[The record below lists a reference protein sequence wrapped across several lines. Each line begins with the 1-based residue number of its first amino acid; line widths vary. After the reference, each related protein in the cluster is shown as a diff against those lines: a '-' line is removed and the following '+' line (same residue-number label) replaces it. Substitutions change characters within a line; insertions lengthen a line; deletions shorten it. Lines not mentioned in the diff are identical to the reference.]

1 MFRIGLIVN
10 PIAGIGGTVGLKGSD
25 GLEILNQARERGGV
39 IQAQERTKEFLD
51 ELGPIKKNLTIY
63 TLAGVMGG
71 DISQKEKFSTEFLKI
86 EGINGTTRL
95 FKTDSTY
102 TIKAAQAIKGLNL
115 DLLVFVGGDGTARN
129 IFESVD
135 STLPC
140 LGVPAGVKIHSS
152 VFALNPH
159 AAAKLVI
166 AYFNGQSH
174 LRESE
179 VMDIDESAF
188 RNNQVVS
195 KLYGYL
201 LTPYLPT
208 FSQPSKMASPQTLDE
223 KNNQFRIADWLVE
236 QMDNSGKGWY
246 YLLGPG
252 TTVRAVAEVL
262 KQEKTLLGVDLFFN
276 KKCIAMDLNEQQ
288 ILEKIEGKNVKLV
301 VTPIGAQGFVFGR
314 GNLQLSPR
322 VLTKIGLA
330 NIIIIATKFKVST
343 LPEGKLRV
351 DSRDLEF
358 DRKFSGLHRVLVDYG
373 ELNIIEVI

>member
-51 ELGPIKKNLTIY
+51 ELWPIKKNLTIY

-71 DISQKEKFSTEFLKI
+71 DISQKEKFNTEFLRI

-95 FKTDSTY
+95 FGTDSSY
-102 TIKAAQAIKGLNL
+102 TIKAAQTIKGLNL

-140 LGVPAGVKIHSS
+140 LGIPAGVKIHSS

-322 VLTKIGLA
+322 VLMKIGLA

-358 DRKFSGLHRVLVDYG
+358 DRKFSGLHRILVDYG